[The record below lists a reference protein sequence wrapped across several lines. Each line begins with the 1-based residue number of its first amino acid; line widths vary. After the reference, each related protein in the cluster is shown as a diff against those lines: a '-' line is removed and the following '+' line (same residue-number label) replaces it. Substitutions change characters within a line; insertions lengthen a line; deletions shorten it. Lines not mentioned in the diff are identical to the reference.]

1 MRRYSQLKI
10 TSGGMVANLVETLA
24 SMYSVRR
31 YERTLLH
38 AYLLSYSTVPLYTVM
53 EGQYILYSGIYCTM
67 HRYVLYVD
75 QYYYCT
81 AWHSVSGS

>member
-38 AYLLSYSTVPLYTVM
+38 AYLLSYSTVPLLYCNGGTVYTV
-53 EGQYILYSGIYCTM
+53 LYSGTAPCTVTYCT
-67 HRYVLYVD
+67 
-75 QYYYCT
+75 
-81 AWHSVSGS
+81 